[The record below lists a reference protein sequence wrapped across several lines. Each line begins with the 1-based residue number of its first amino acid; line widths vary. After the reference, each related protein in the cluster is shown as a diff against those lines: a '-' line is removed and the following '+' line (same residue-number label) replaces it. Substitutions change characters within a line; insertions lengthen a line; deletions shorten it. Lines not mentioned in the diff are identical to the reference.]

1 MHFAIDLKDIT
12 RQMEEGTIT
21 TSWAQTQAKMEEATV
36 QAIIIIEK
44 ETKMEAKEAKK
55 RKSLEGWEAKK
66 RQAKEKT

>member
-44 ETKMEAKEAKK
+44 ETKMEAKETKK